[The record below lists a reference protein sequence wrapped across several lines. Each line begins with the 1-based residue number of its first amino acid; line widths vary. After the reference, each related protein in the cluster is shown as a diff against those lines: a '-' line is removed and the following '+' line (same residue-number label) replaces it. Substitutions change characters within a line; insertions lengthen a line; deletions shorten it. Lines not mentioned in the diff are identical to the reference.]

1 MHKAITTKTD
11 STLPTKLPPV
21 AAADGRRFDRL
32 HVVLIVL
39 LTILVTAI
47 ASIWV
52 FTTYLFPTQFVPVTL
67 NTQEQRVLDAKLQR
81 MQPLGPQRGSSVTRN
96 AARARGS
103 APALQPEAYSEA
115 GAARDITFSE
125 KELNALLAH
134 NTDLA
139 RKLAIDLS
147 DDLLSAKLLVPL
159 DANLPLLGGKTLQVK
174 AGLGLAF
181 DQGRPVVVLKGVSVM
196 GVPLPNAWL
205 GSLKNI
211 DLVQEFGRDGGFWAA
226 FADGVEHMQVRQGRL
241 SLRLKE

>member
-1 MHKAITTKTD
+1 MRKAITTKTD
-11 STLPTKLPPV
+11 STLPTEPPPV

-81 MQPLGPQRGSSVTRN
+81 MQPLGPQRGSSATRN
-96 AARARGS
+96 A

-115 GAARDITFSE
+115 GASRDITFSE

-159 DANLPLLGGKTLQVK
+159 DMDLPLLGGKTLQVK